1 MLQIVVLEQLIT
13 MLVQQIL
20 VVQMKF
26 DGVNKVI
33 MVGTFILVVSVY
45 FYRWNKWS
53 PNLGTGFGIGA
64 QCPTATEKD
73 HGYGKQK

>member
-1 MLQIVVLEQLIT
+1 MTLVLQIVVLEQLIT
-13 MLVQQIL
+13 MLVQQML

-45 FYRWNKWS
+45 FYR
-53 PNLGTGFGIGA
+53 
-64 QCPTATEKD
+64 
-73 HGYGKQK
+73 